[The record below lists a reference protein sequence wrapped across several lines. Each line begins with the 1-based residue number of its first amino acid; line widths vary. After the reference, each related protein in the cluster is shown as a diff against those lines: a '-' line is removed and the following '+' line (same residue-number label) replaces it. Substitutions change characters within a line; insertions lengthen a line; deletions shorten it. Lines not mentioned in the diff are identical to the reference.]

1 MNYQR
6 NILSVLLLAFS
17 MIAGADNT
25 DARKVAEDM
34 NRRAEAAMKIV
45 SNQAIRDSLAICRA
59 IVTGVECSLKCDE
72 YDRMPNRK
80 GVVKMRFEKA
90 NITRLRYLGDK
101 LVTAG
106 MYMYK
111 HSRNYVEALDAL
123 KLCIMVKEGNCQS
136 MEVKDYTGVAS
147 AHIARINLDKS
158 NYKEADRYAD
168 IALRYDESAQK
179 GAEVKAQ
186 CMYARMIT
194 AQDSAKYLAV
204 ITRLYET
211 EPTNETYFAWLMKF
225 YSRPSQRHKL
235 EYFVDKELEH
245 NPDNSIPWIL
255 KGEIAMQAQRWDE
268 AIDAYKH
275 SDEIIPGE
283 VPVIYNIGVCLNNK
297 ALEMSEDLKKQQGTL
312 SKEDETKIKQVFAE
326 ARNYFERVRVKDPHR
341 KKVDWVTPL
350 YMVYTVL
357 GEKIKLEELKP
368 LVTGFKD

>member
-1 MNYQR
+1 
-6 NILSVLLLAFS
+6 
-17 MIAGADNT
+17 
-25 DARKVAEDM
+25 
-34 NRRAEAAMKIV
+34 
-45 SNQAIRDSLAICRA
+45 
-59 IVTGVECSLKCDE
+59 
-72 YDRMPNRK
+72 
-80 GVVKMRFEKA
+80 
-90 NITRLRYLGDK
+90 
-101 LVTAG
+101 
-106 MYMYK
+106 
-111 HSRNYVEALDAL
+111 
-123 KLCIMVKEGNCQS
+123 
-136 MEVKDYTGVAS
+136 
-147 AHIARINLDKS
+147 
-158 NYKEADRYAD
+158 
-168 IALRYDESAQK
+168 
-179 GAEVKAQ
+179 
-186 CMYARMIT
+186 MYARMIT

-255 KGEIAMQAQRWDE
+255 KGEIAMQAQLWDE